1 LLTIW
6 LDNDMQWYAPASGKR
21 GCQRTFSDAAIQ
33 FCLSIKCL
41 FGLALRQSLGSVES
55 LLRLAGLDWRMP
67 DDSTVCRRQK
77 TLLVQLPYRFS
88 TSALDPLVD
97 STGIKFLGEVEW
109 KRKKHRAELLW
120 QIPPDEPIACVSG
133 DGAYG
138 TKACHAAI
146 IERGAQAVRP
156 GVEGS
161 LVGALARNEALRA
174 CRRLGYSIWKKW
186 SGYHRRSL
194 ADTKMHCFKR
204 LVSRS
209 VGFLGPFGRCARSW
223 RMKAWPGFVCAL
235 AGGLLCA
242 QSVSAD
248 QAPGV
253 VPESALLNTYSA
265 QGTVPLKSWKT
276 LRDVRIVKQDLDYS
290 CSAASL
296 ATLLN
301 EFYGQSVTEEAL
313 LKAMDKGDLR
323 ASFEDMQRA
332 LPQFGFKAQGFAAS
346 YEQLMRLKAPVLV
359 YLKHR
364 KDDHFS
370 VLRGID
376 ANTVWLADPSL
387 GNRTYSKAQFL
398 EMWQTRGDKENYEL
412 AGKFLAVLPN
422 KEGIAVGDDFFTKSP
437 HRQSAQATQQLGF
450 KNIP

>member
-1 LLTIW
+1 MVVFQNIKADVALVACMANLP
-6 LDNDMQWYAPASGKR
+6 LCYAAEFEGEEKQGR
-21 GCQRTFSDAAIQ
+21 GENLSFLIQ
-33 FCLSIKCL
+33 TAHI
-41 FGLALRQSLGSVES
+41 RV
-55 LLRLAGLDWRMP
+55 
-67 DDSTVCRRQK
+67 
-77 TLLVQLPYRFS
+77 
-88 TSALDPLVD
+88 
-97 STGIKFLGEVEW
+97 
-109 KRKKHRAELLW
+109 
-120 QIPPDEPIACVSG
+120 PI
-133 DGAYG
+133 
-138 TKACHAAI
+138 
-146 IERGAQAVRP
+146 Q
-156 GVEGS
+156 
-161 LVGALARNEALRA
+161 
-174 CRRLGYSIWKKW
+174 
-186 SGYHRRSL
+186 
-194 ADTKMHCFKR
+194 
-204 LVSRS
+204 
-209 VGFLGPFGRCARSW
+209 
-223 RMKAWPGFVCAL
+223 
-235 AGGLLCA
+235 
-242 QSVSAD
+242 
-248 QAPGV
+248 
-253 VPESALLNTYSA
+253 
-265 QGTVPLKSWKT
+265 SWKT
-276 LRDVRIVKQDLDYS
+276 LRDARIVKQDLDYS

-346 YEQLMRLKAPVLV
+346 YEQLMRLKAPVVV

-398 EMWQTRGDKENYEL
+398 EMWQTRGDKENSEL

-450 KNIP
+450 RNIP